1 MANANIFAGIPQ
13 VSLLTAA
20 EMVMDFGAEQT
31 IGLIAPPG
39 VGKTSMFTLIAERL
53 KDTHD
58 PIFLVA
64 PNLDV
69 PDVAVGMPDAE
80 AKTIRFLINE
90 TFKLTGP
97 TATKRPKF
105 IYVDELSK
113 APSHLLPTFT
123 ALMQDRAIAGIRLP
137 DGSIVCFS
145 GNHIGDGVGDRFP
158 AHVIN
163 RVTMLAV
170 NVPTFSEW
178 EPWAINNRIHPNLI
192 AWAGENSDVFTSYLQ
207 MPEDRD
213 RTAKQREVAPM
224 IFNPSAPA
232 IMPFLSLRSMSK
244 CSSFVAARESG
255 KYTHDNILALLGGTV
270 GVAAAR
276 SMMGFFTMIDK
287 FVSFARIVADPMGVP
302 AVSTG
307 AVPIVQINN
316 AVGRI
321 TNEHELKQFLTFL
334 NRMDRRELKHVF
346 MDKAIKAKH
355 LTAIVGNNRECLEY
369 MSSKEAGSMI

>member
-1 MANANIFAGIPQ
+1 MANIFAGIPQ
-13 VSLLTAA
+13 VSLLKAA
-20 EMVMDFGAEQT
+20 EMVLDFGAEQT

-58 PIFLVA
+58 SVFLVA

-69 PDVAVGMPDAE
+69 PDIAVGMPDTE
-80 AKTIRFLINE
+80 AKTVRFLINE
-90 TFKLTGP
+90 TFKMTGP
-97 TATKRPKF
+97 SAKRPKF
-105 IYVDELSK
+105 IYIDELTK
-113 APSHLLPTFT
+113 AQSHLIPTFT
-123 ALMQDRAIAGIRLP
+123 ALMQDRALAGIRLP

-170 NVPTFSEW
+170 NVPTFAEW

-213 RTAKQREVAPM
+213 RNQKQREVAPM
-224 IFNPSAPA
+224 IFNPNAPA

-244 CSSFVAARESG
+244 CSGFVAARETG
-255 KYTHDNILALLGGTV
+255 KYTNDEILALLGGTV
-270 GVAAAR
+270 GAAAAR
-276 SMMGFFTMIDK
+276 SMLAFFNMVDK

-302 AVSTG
+302 VTTEG

-316 AVGRI
+316 AIGRI
-321 TNEHELKQFLTFL
+321 TNEHELNQFMIFL
-334 NRMDRRELKHVF
+334 NRFPRRELKQVF
-346 MDKAIKAKH
+346 MDRAVNAKH
-355 LTAIVGNNRECLEY
+355 LTTIAGQNRECLEY
-369 MSSKEAGSMI
+369 AASKQAAAMI

>member
-1 MANANIFAGIPQ
+1 MATANIFAGIPQ
-13 VSLLTAA
+13 VSLLKAA
-20 EMVMDFGAEQT
+20 EMVLDFGADQT
-31 IGLIAPPG
+31 IGLVAPPG
-39 VGKTSMFTLIAERL
+39 VGKTSMFTLMADRL

-58 PIFLVA
+58 PVFLVA
-64 PNLDV
+64 PNIDV
-69 PDVAVGMPDAE
+69 PDLAVGMPDVDAKSIKWLVAE
-80 AKTIRFLINE
+80 K
-90 TFKLTGP
+90 FKLTGP
-97 TATKRPKF
+97 TAKRPKL
-105 IYVDELSK
+105 IYIDELSK
-113 APSHLLPTFT
+113 AQSHIIPFFT
-123 ALMQDRAIAGIRLP
+123 SLMQDREIAGIRLP

-163 RVTMLAV
+163 RVTMIAV
-170 NVPTFSEW
+170 NVPAFAEW
-178 EPWAINNRIHPNLI
+178 EPWAINNRVHPNLI

-207 MPEDRD
+207 MPDDRD
-213 RTAKQREVAPM
+213 RNAKQREVAPM

-244 CSSFVAARESG
+244 CSSFVAARETG
-255 KYTHDNILALLGGTV
+255 KYTNDDVLALLGGTV

-302 AVSTG
+302 AISTG

-321 TNEHELKQFLTFL
+321 TNEHELKQFITFL
-334 NRMDRRELKHVF
+334 NRLDRRELKQVF

-355 LTAIVGNNRECLEY
+355 LTTIVGNNRECLEY
-369 MSSKEAGSMI
+369 MSSKEAGAMI

>member
-1 MANANIFAGIPQ
+1 MATNIFVGIPQ
-13 VSLLTAA
+13 VSLLKAA
-20 EMVMDFGAEQT
+20 EMVLDFGAEQT

-58 PIFLVA
+58 AIFLVA
-64 PNLDV
+64 PNMDV
-69 PDVAVGMPDAE
+69 PDVAVGMPDTE
-80 AKTIRFLINE
+80 AKVVRWLVAE

-97 TATKRPKF
+97 SAKRPKF
-105 IYVDELSK
+105 IYIDELTK
-113 APSHLLPTFT
+113 AQAHLIPTFT

-163 RVTMLAV
+163 RVTMLSV
-170 NVPTFSEW
+170 NVPTFAEW

-192 AWAGENSDVFTSYLQ
+192 AWAGENSDIFTSYLQ

-213 RTAKQREVAPM
+213 RNAKQREVAPM

-244 CSSFVAARESG
+244 CSAFVAARETG
-255 KYTHDNILALLGGTV
+255 KYTNDEILALLGGTV
-270 GVAAAR
+270 GAAASR
-276 SMMGFFTMIDK
+276 SMTGFFAMVDK
-287 FVSFARIVADPMGVP
+287 FTSFARIVADPMGVP
-302 AVSTG
+302 AISTG

-321 TNEHELKQFLTFL
+321 TNEHELNQFMIFL
-334 NRMDRRELKHVF
+334 NRLDRRELKSVF
-346 MDKAIKAKH
+346 MDKAVNAKH
-355 LTAIVGNNRECLEY
+355 LATIVGQNRECLEY
-369 MSSKEAGSMI
+369 AASKEAGVMI

>member
-1 MANANIFAGIPQ
+1 MATNIFAGIPQ
-13 VSLLTAA
+13 VSLLKAA
-20 EMVMDFGAEQT
+20 EMVLDFGAEQT

-58 PIFLVA
+58 AIFLVA
-64 PNLDV
+64 PNMDV
-69 PDVAVGMPDAE
+69 PDVAVGMPDTE
-80 AKTIRFLINE
+80 AKVVRWLVAE

-97 TATKRPKF
+97 SAKRPKF
-105 IYVDELSK
+105 IYIDELTK
-113 APSHLLPTFT
+113 AQAHLIPTFT

-163 RVTMLAV
+163 RVTMLSV
-170 NVPTFSEW
+170 NVPTFAEW

-192 AWAGENSDVFTSYLQ
+192 AWAGENSDIFTSYLQ

-213 RTAKQREVAPM
+213 RNAKQREVAPM

-244 CSSFVAARESG
+244 CSAFVAARETG
-255 KYTHDNILALLGGTV
+255 KYTNDEILALLGGTV
-270 GVAAAR
+270 GAAASR
-276 SMMGFFTMIDK
+276 SMTGFFAMIEK
-287 FVSFARIVADPMGVP
+287 FTSFARIVADPMGVP
-302 AVSTG
+302 AISTG

-316 AVGRI
+316 AIGRI
-321 TNEHELKQFLTFL
+321 TNEHELKAFLIFL
-334 NRMDRRELKHVF
+334 NRLDRRELKSVF
-346 MDKAIKAKH
+346 MDKAINAKH
-355 LTAIVGNNRECLEY
+355 LTTIVGNNRECLEY
-369 MSSKEAGSMI
+369 AASKEAGVMI

>member
-1 MANANIFAGIPQ
+1 MATNIFAGIPQ
-13 VSLLTAA
+13 VSLLKAA
-20 EMVMDFGAEQT
+20 EMVLDFGAEQT

-58 PIFLVA
+58 AIFLVA
-64 PNLDV
+64 PNMDV
-69 PDVAVGMPDAE
+69 PDVAVGMPDTE
-80 AKTIRFLINE
+80 AKVVRWLVAE

-97 TATKRPKF
+97 SAKRPKF
-105 IYVDELSK
+105 IYIDELTK
-113 APSHLLPTFT
+113 AQAHLIPTFT

-163 RVTMLAV
+163 RVTMLSV
-170 NVPTFSEW
+170 NVPTFAEW

-213 RTAKQREVAPM
+213 RNAKQREVAPM

-244 CSSFVAARESG
+244 CSAFVAARETG
-255 KYTHDNILALLGGTV
+255 KYTNDEILALLGGTV
-270 GVAAAR
+270 GAAASR
-276 SMMGFFTMIDK
+276 SMTGFFAMIEK
-287 FVSFARIVADPMGVP
+287 FTSFARIVADPMGVP
-302 AVSTG
+302 AISTG

-316 AVGRI
+316 AIGRI
-321 TNEHELKQFLTFL
+321 TNEHELKAFLIFL
-334 NRMDRRELKHVF
+334 NRLDRRELKSVF
-346 MDKAIKAKH
+346 MDKAINAKH
-355 LTAIVGNNRECLEY
+355 LTTIVGNNRECLEY
-369 MSSKEAGSMI
+369 AASKEAGVMI